1 MGINVVV
8 ADEETESALI
18 SPEQTQ
24 STSTVRQSGLQKEK
38 TIYVT
43 KEQEQKDNSQD
54 KLKYTILVLTFV
66 VLIVLIITVVLVIR
80 CSIRKANQVKD
91 TMNAQMKANQVAEL
105 ADSQLQFKADES
117 SIKDARISKFGR
129 SSSLGKDMKEKG

>member
-18 SPEQTQ
+18 SPEQTK

-91 TMNAQMKANQVAEL
+91 TMNAQMQANQVAEL
-105 ADSQLQFKADES
+105 ADSQL
-117 SIKDARISKFGR
+117 
-129 SSSLGKDMKEKG
+129 